1 MNMIRTIAAVDMNSV
16 MNNGFSFTEKLSN
29 GGMMVLTGMLTV
41 FGVIFIIWLSI
52 TIFGFFVYGLPNI
65 KKKKA
70 EAAAAAKI
78 QEIGSEEEKA
88 AENMPVAE
96 VVPETD
102 DGVTVAVITAAI
114 SAYLESTSD
123 NGEALPFRVVSFKRK
138 SSGKPW
144 NSSL

>member
-41 FGVIFIIWLSI
+41 FGVIFIIWLSL

-70 EAAAAAKI
+70 EVSATAKI
-78 QEIGSEEEKA
+78 QEIDSEEEEA
-88 AENMPVAE
+88 AKNVPVAE

-114 SAYLESTSD
+114 SAYLDSTSD
-123 NGEALPFRVVSFKRK
+123 DGEALPFRVVSFKRK

>member
-41 FGVIFIIWLSI
+41 FGVIFIIWLSL

-70 EAAAAAKI
+70 ESSATAKI
-78 QEIGSEEEKA
+78 QEINSEEEEA
-88 AENMPVAE
+88 AENIPAAE

-123 NGEALPFRVVSFKRK
+123 DGEVLPFRVVSFKRK

>member
-41 FGVIFIIWLSI
+41 FGVIFIIWLSL

-70 EAAAAAKI
+70 EASATAKI
-78 QEIGSEEEKA
+78 QEINSEEEEA
-88 AENMPVAE
+88 AENIPAAE

-123 NGEALPFRVVSFKRK
+123 DGEVLPFRVVSFKRK

>member
-41 FGVIFIIWLSI
+41 FGVIFIIWLSL

-70 EAAAAAKI
+70 EVSATAKI
-78 QEIGSEEEKA
+78 QEIDSEEEEA
-88 AENMPVAE
+88 AKNIPVAE

-114 SAYLESTSD
+114 SAYLDSTSD
-123 NGEALPFRVVSFKRK
+123 DGEALPFRVVSFKRK